1 MAKDL
6 YETLGV
12 EKSASAEE
20 IKSAYRK
27 LAKQYHPDMNKGDD
41 AAAHKFKEINE
52 AYQVLSDDK
61 KRQQYDTFGNA
72 DMNMGGGGGGFSGFG
87 GFGDESFSGFG
98 GFSDIFDN
106 LFGGGMRSSAQT
118 GPQKGQGIRV
128 NMKINFE
135 EAAAG
140 AKKTMSI
147 NRTEKCETC
156 GGTGAK
162 DGTERK
168 TCTAC
173 GGSGKQKTQQQTMF
187 GSFVNY
193 QTCST
198 CGGEGSVVD
207 SPCDT
212 CKGSGT
218 AAKQRSITVDIPA
231 GIDNGQVITMRGA
244 GNAGRMGGPAGDLQ
258 IYITVRPH
266 KLFERLG
273 YDLYIDLSVN
283 MVQAALGAEIQVP
296 TLDGKVKYK
305 INEGTQPGT
314 VFRLKGKGI
323 KHLNSSRVGDLY
335 IRANI
340 EIPKRLNDKQK
351 KMLQDFADKTKLNK
365 NEFSKPKDAF

>member
-41 AAAHKFKEINE
+41 AAAQKFKEINE

-106 LFGGGMRSSAQT
+106 LFGGGMRQSAQT
-118 GPQKGQGIRV
+118 GPQKGQSIRV
-128 NMKINFE
+128 NMKISFE

-140 AKKTMSI
+140 ASKTINI
-147 NRTEKCETC
+147 NRTEMCATC
-156 GGTGAK
+156 GGSGAK
-162 DGTERK
+162 KGTERK
-168 TCTAC
+168 ACTAC
-173 GGSGKQKTQQQTMF
+173 GGSGRQKTQQQTMF

-207 SPCDT
+207 SPCET

-218 AAKQRSITVDIPA
+218 TSTQRSITVNIPA
-231 GIDNGQVITMRGA
+231 GIDSGQIITMRGE
-244 GNAGRMGGPAGDLQ
+244 GNAGHLGGPSGDLQ
-258 IYITVRPH
+258 IYITVKPH

-273 YDLYIDLSVN
+273 YDLYLDLSIN
-283 MVQAALGAEIQVP
+283 MVQAAIGEEVQVP

-305 INEGTQPGT
+305 IPEGTQPKT

-323 KHLNSSRVGDLY
+323 RHLNSSKMGDLY
-335 IRANI
+335 IRVNVD
-340 EIPKRLNDKQK
+340 IPRRLNDKQK
-351 KMLQDFADKTKLNK
+351 QMLKDFADKTKLGK
-365 NEFSKPKDAF
+365 NDFSKPKDAF